1 MPKVSPLITNFSSG
15 ELTPRLDGRIDIAKY
30 PNGCAT
36 LENAIIWPQG
46 GASRRDGLH
55 FVAEVK
61 DSTKQV
67 RLIEFEFSTTQAYV
81 LEFGDQY
88 IRFYRNNGQVVT
100 TTGSEL
106 VTNGTFGSDIAS
118 WTDSS
123 VGTGSIAHDTD
134 HMNIV
139 STDSSNYG
147 YAEQGI
153 TTVDDTNYQLD
164 FTVTGG
170 SLTLVIGSTTGG
182 TEVKTATSYAAG
194 THNVIFTAESTTT
207 YIGFYHQESA
217 TIDLD
222 DVGCKESIPY
232 EISTTYLEAD
242 LFEISYA
249 QEADVLYLAHR
260 DYAPRKLT
268 RTGHTSWTLTTIS
281 FTGSTFPADFCAGA
295 AGTGTDGNDKNP
307 GTVTFFEQRLFWAG
321 SNDNPQT
328 IWGSKT
334 GSANYENMDQGS
346 ATASDGLEYELVS
359 NQVSVIQWLVP
370 TKSLLV
376 GTVKGEFKLDGA
388 GAALTPSNV
397 RVVPESYYGSKKVE
411 PVQIENVTLF
421 LQRAGRKMREF
432 VYDFNQDNYIA
443 RDLTLLSE
451 HLTTGGFTDMA
462 YQQEQDS
469 IVWCVR
475 ADGVLCGMT
484 YLRGDDTV
492 AWHRH
497 TTNGSFESVT
507 TIPHPSANRDEVW
520 VVVKRTINGATKR
533 FVEYMDPDMYV
544 DSGLDYSG
552 SAKTVFNGLKHLI
565 GEEVERVGN
574 NAVFPTAT
582 ITDDGTGD
590 GTTTLSQSVT
600 SASFGL
606 AYTTTIKPV
615 RQEIGTQTGTSMS
628 HKKRWPRISVRL
640 KDSIG
645 VSINGDRVPFR
656 TSADEMD
663 QGIAEFSGDKIV
675 SNLGWD
681 RDGYITITQDQPLP
695 LSVLAITGTQTANE
709 L

>member
-1 MPKVSPLITNFSSG
+1 M
-15 ELTPRLDGRIDIAKY
+15 
-30 PNGCAT
+30 
-36 LENAIIWPQG
+36 
-46 GASRRDGLH
+46 
-55 FVAEVK
+55 
-61 DSTKQV
+61 
-67 RLIEFEFSTTQAYV
+67 
-81 LEFGDQY
+81 
-88 IRFYRNNGQVVT
+88 
-100 TTGSEL
+100 
-106 VTNGTFGSDIAS
+106 
-118 WTDSS
+118 
-123 VGTGSIAHDTD
+123 
-134 HMNIV
+134 
-139 STDSSNYG
+139 
-147 YAEQGI
+147 
-153 TTVDDTNYQLD
+153 
-164 FTVTGG
+164 
-170 SLTLVIGSTTGG
+170 
-182 TEVKTATSYAAG
+182 
-194 THNVIFTAESTTT
+194 
-207 YIGFYHQESA
+207 
-217 TIDLD
+217 
-222 DVGCKESIPY
+222 
-232 EISTTYLEAD
+232 
-242 LFEISYA
+242 
-249 QEADVLYLAHR
+249 
-260 DYAPRKLT
+260 
-268 RTGHTSWTLTTIS
+268 
-281 FTGSTFPADFCAGA
+281 
-295 AGTGTDGNDKNP
+295 
-307 GTVTFFEQRLFWAG
+307 
-321 SNDNPQT
+321 
-328 IWGSKT
+328 
-334 GSANYENMDQGS
+334 
-346 ATASDGLEYELVS
+346 
-359 NQVSVIQWLVP
+359 
-370 TKSLLV
+370 
-376 GTVKGEFKLDGA
+376 
-388 GAALTPSNV
+388 
-397 RVVPESYYGSKKVE
+397 
-411 PVQIENVTLF
+411 
-421 LQRAGRKMREF
+421 
-432 VYDFNQDNYIA
+432 
-443 RDLTLLSE
+443 
-451 HLTTGGFTDMA
+451 
-462 YQQEQDS
+462 
-469 IVWCVR
+469 
-475 ADGVLCGMT
+475 
-484 YLRGDDTV
+484 